1 MSIVNFAIPKSLE
14 HRVKSV
20 IRKKG
25 FPSKAEFFRFT
36 ALRYLDDI
44 ESLPFDKNPR
54 ISALSEAL
62 ERELLSKI
70 GSKSLLSVREQLQ
83 VKR

>member
-36 ALRYLDDI
+36 AIHYLDEI
-44 ESLPFDKNPR
+44 ETLPLDKNPR
-54 ISALSEAL
+54 IVALSEAL

-70 GSKSLLSVREQLQ
+70 GSKPLPSAREQLQ
-83 VKR
+83 TKR